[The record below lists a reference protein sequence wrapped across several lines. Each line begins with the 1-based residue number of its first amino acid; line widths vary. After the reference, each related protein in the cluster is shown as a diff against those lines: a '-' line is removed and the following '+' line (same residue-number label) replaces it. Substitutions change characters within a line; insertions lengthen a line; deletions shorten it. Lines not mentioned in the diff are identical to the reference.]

1 MGLGRDL
8 SGRRKDGSE
17 FPVEIGLNP
26 VGQEDRPAV
35 LATSDGHFR
44 SQAGRGTSAFNH
56 WGIAASNT
64 EFVFCHS
71 GNCQKQ
77 PRGCQND
84 CRSSATSSAAES
96 EHCRRLTRCWPKRL
110 GKAHPSPKFLARHL
124 LLFTQRVTLEGCEIT
139 LTPRAAQQ
147 FAMIVHE
154 LATNSLK
161 YGALFS
167 PNGRVSISGKI
178 DRYDGKGSFVFSWKE
193 SGGPRVT
200 PPTKRG
206 FGSAI
211 LLEAAQQFGDI
222 TMDYPPE
229 GLIYQLQLD
238 LSALE
243 TPTNVITLPNTPMPP
258 IPEHSY

>member
-35 LATSDGHFR
+35 LATVMDISARKRAEEHQHLIVGELQHRTRNLF
-44 SQAGRGTSAFNH
+44 SVIQA
-56 WGIAASNT
+56 I
-64 EFVFCHS
+64 V
-71 GNCQKQ
+71 
-77 PRGCQND
+77 
-84 CRSSATSSAAES
+84 RSSLGDAKTIAEARYILSGRTGALSKAYTLLAEAAWGGASLAKILSAQS
-96 EHCRRLTRCWPKRL
+96 ILD
-110 GKAHPSPKFLARHL
+110 
-124 LLFTQRVTLEGCEIT
+124 TQRVTIEGCGIT

-154 LATNSLK
+154 LAANSLK
-161 YGALFS
+161 YGALSS

-193 SGGPRVT
+193 SGGPQVT